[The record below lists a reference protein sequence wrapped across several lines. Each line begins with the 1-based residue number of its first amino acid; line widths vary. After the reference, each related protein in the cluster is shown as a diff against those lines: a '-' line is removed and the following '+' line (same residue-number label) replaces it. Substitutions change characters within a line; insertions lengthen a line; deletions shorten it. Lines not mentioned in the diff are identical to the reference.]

1 MEKGSSHENSVSC
14 ENEKDQKEG
23 EEFAD
28 EKEEEKSLEKKIE
41 ETLEE
46 KFPVDQEKGLE
57 KKIEEKLEE
66 KLPVDEEEKSLEK
79 KIEEKLEEKLP
90 VDVHVKRRGPILW
103 ISTGKQLQC
112 SILATFVYHLNP
124 YMLVSESQKVNLLVL
139 FRGFLS
145 TFSF

>member
-23 EEFAD
+23 EDIAD

-41 ETLEE
+41 E
-46 KFPVDQEKGLE
+46 
-57 KKIEEKLEE
+57 KLEE
-66 KLPVDEEEKSLEK
+66 KLPVDEEEDEEEKSLEK